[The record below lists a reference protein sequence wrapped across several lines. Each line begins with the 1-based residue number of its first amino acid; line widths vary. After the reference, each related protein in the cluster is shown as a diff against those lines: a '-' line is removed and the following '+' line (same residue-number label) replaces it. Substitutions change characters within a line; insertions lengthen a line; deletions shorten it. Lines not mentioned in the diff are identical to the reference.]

1 MAQDAGHESTC
12 SRDRGLLGAKD
23 WHLITIVI
31 SGDYTLVTNNS
42 KDFRALHAETEIH
55 AGLICL
61 NSHFSMDL
69 ERQRRLFGY
78 ALSEVAERLDLIN
91 QALEV
96 FEKENGEV
104 TIEIY
109 DIPKSTFPLG

>member
-1 MAQDAGHESTC
+1 MTWRFFID
-12 SRDRGLLGAKD
+12 
-23 WHLITIVI
+23 
-31 SGDYTLVTNNS
+31 
-42 KDFRALHAETEIH
+42 
-55 AGLICL
+55 
-61 NSHFSMDL
+61 
-69 ERQRRLFGY
+69 
-78 ALSEVAERLDLIN
+78 ALSELAERLDLIN